1 MTPVDEE
8 TARTIMKLLGLLED
22 DDDVQSVAANLEVS
36 DEVLRRLTAA

>member
-22 DDDVQSVAANLEVS
+22 DDDVQSVSANFEVS
-36 DEVLRRLTAA
+36 DEVLQKLTAA

>member
-8 TARTIMKLLGLLED
+8 TARTIMKLLALLDD
-22 DDDVQSVAANLEVS
+22 DDDVQNVSANFEVS